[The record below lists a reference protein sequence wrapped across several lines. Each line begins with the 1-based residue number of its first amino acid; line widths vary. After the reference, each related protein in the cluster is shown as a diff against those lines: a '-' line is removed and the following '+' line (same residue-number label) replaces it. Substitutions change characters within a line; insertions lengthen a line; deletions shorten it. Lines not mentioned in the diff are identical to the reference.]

1 MSVSRFE
8 RYLRFGLIELDDSVE
23 AKFNPYH
30 DQLGRFTNASGSTG
44 PFGRRIEQVHPNLR
58 SLTTRTINTQQ
69 TGKGPQNLRR
79 NRSAAEIEGFPQ
91 DGSKAWRASND
102 ETFAAAANFYNR
114 KYGLKP
120 GDADYTTPQFLKA
133 WAMLE
138 SGGEGNRSA
147 FQTDPFQV
155 NNPGDWS
162 PEKVRIAGLKRS
174 QKMTPA
180 ISAYA
185 ALEWLRHKSLIR
197 DSRGQIVG
205 RRNRLRSLLRYNGRS
220 DHSRQSGFRTHGE
233 WYADAILEMTA
244 RAERMRP

>member
-8 RYLRFGLIELDDSVE
+8 RYLRFGLVEHDDSIE

-44 PFGRRIEQVHPNLR
+44 PSNRRTRQTHPNVR
-58 SLTTRTINTQQ
+58 ALTARTNYAQQ
-69 TGKGPQNLRR
+69 AAKGPQNLRHD
-79 NRSAAEIEGFPQ
+79 RSASEIAGFPQ
-91 DGSKAWRASND
+91 DGSRAWRASND
-102 ETFAAAANFYNR
+102 DTFAAAADFYNR

-120 GDADYTTPQFLKA
+120 GDSDYATPQFLKA
-133 WAMLE
+133 WAMRE

-162 PEKVRIAGLKRS
+162 PEKVRIAGLKRG

-180 ISAYA
+180 TSAYA

-205 RRNRLRSLLRYNGRS
+205 RRNRLRSLQRYNGRS
-220 DHSRQSGFRTHGE
+220 DHSRQSGLRAHGE
-233 WYADAILEMTA
+233 WYAETILEMTA
-244 RAERMRP
+244 RAERRHP